1 LSAALIDEV
10 LHFWFGSNADEAAVV
25 AEKSRLWWSKDAAV
39 DAECRARFLHLVE
52 AAGQGKL
59 DHWASSARG
68 RLALILISDQLPRNI
83 FRGTARAFA
92 FDAAARA
99 HCLEGVALAHDREL
113 RLIERVFFYLPLE
126 HSESLE
132 DQERGVA
139 AYEELAAAAPPEQKS
154 TFAEFHRYAVL
165 HRDII
170 ARFGR
175 FPHRNALLARA
186 STPEETAF
194 LATPGSSF

>member
-1 LSAALIDEV
+1 MIDEI
-10 LHFWFGSNADEAAVV
+10 LQFWFGSSADDAAVV

-39 DAECRARFLHLVE
+39 DAECRARFLHPVE

-59 DHWASSARG
+59 DYWGSAARG
-68 RLALILISDQLPRNI
+68 RLALILLTDQFPRNI
-83 FRGTARAFA
+83 FRGKARAFA
-92 FDAAARA
+92 FDAAART
-99 HCLEGVALAHDREL
+99 HNLEGIALGHDREL

-126 HSESLE
+126 HSESLA
-132 DQERGVA
+132 DQERAVA
-139 AYEELAAAAPPEQKS
+139 LYEELAAAAPPEQKA
-154 TFAEFHRYAVL
+154 TFADFHRYAVR

-175 FPHRNALLARA
+175 FPHRNSLLERA
-186 STPEETAF
+186 STIEEVAF